1 MLQTPDSTLFDATG
15 HWEVRFDE
23 TRLVFG
29 SGELDRLGELARDLG
44 SRKVVVVT
52 DAGLRGAGHVDRAL
66 KSLHGAGVQAVVFD
80 RVDPNPSSAHV
91 EAAREVAAAEA
102 VDGIVGLGGGS
113 AMDVA
118 KGVNFVLTNGGTMED
133 YWGAGKATRPMLPS
147 IGIPT
152 TAGTGSEAQSYALI
166 SHEKTGAKMACGDR
180 KAKFRTVI
188 LDDTLTRSL
197 PLGVAGVAGVD
208 AISHAAES
216 YVSTRSNPISRLL
229 GREAWKLM
237 DASFESTLTN
247 DDAEA
252 RGAMLLGSHLAG
264 AAIEHSMLGAA
275 HACANP
281 LTVHYDVTHGIAV
294 GLVLPHVM
302 TFNSEHV
309 GDRYDELYPAAK
321 GDEPGEALRR
331 RILELRALAG
341 LPMRLSDCSVPR
353 DSLDRLAGEASE
365 QWTAC
370 FNPRPVTPADLLEF
384 YEAAY

>member
-1 MLQTPDSTLFDATG
+1 MPNTPDSPLLDATG

-29 SGELDRLGELARDLG
+29 SGELDRLGDLACDLG
-44 SRKVVVVT
+44 SRKVLIVT
-52 DAGLRGAGHVDRAL
+52 DAGLRGAGHVDRAI
-66 KSLHGAGVQAVVFD
+66 KSLDNAGVKSAVFD
-80 RVDPNPSSAHV
+80 RVDPNPTSLHV
-91 EAAREVAAAEA
+91 EAGREVAAAEG
-102 VDGIVGLGGGS
+102 VDCIVGLGGGS
-113 AMDVA
+113 AMDCA
-118 KGVNFVLTNGGTMED
+118 KGVNFVVSNGGTMED
-133 YWGAGKATRPMLPS
+133 YWGNGKAVKPLLPS

-166 SHEKTGAKMACGDR
+166 GHRTTGAKMACGDR

-197 PLGVAGVAGVD
+197 PLDVAGVAGVD
-208 AISHAAES
+208 AISHAVES
-216 YVSTRSNPISRLL
+216 YVCTRSNPISRLL
-229 GREAWKLM
+229 GREAWKLI
-237 DASFESTLTN
+237 DSSFEATLTS
-247 DDAEA
+247 DDAAA
-252 RGAMLLGSHLAG
+252 RGSMLLGSHIAG

-302 TFNSEHV
+302 TFNAEHV
-309 GDRYDELYPAAK
+309 GERYDELCPGAS

-331 RILELRALAG
+331 RIMELRTIAS
-341 LPMRLSDCSVPR
+341 LPIRLSDCSVPR
-353 DSLDRLAGEASE
+353 DSLDRLAGEASK
-365 QWTAC
+365 QWTAR
-370 FNPRPVTPADLLEF
+370 FNPRPVTPAELLEF

>member
-1 MLQTPDSTLFDATG
+1 MPQTPDSTLFDATG

-66 KSLHGAGVQAVVFD
+66 KSLHSAGVQAVVFD

-91 EAAREVAAAEA
+91 EAARTVAAAEG

-118 KGVNFVLTNGGTMED
+118 KGVNFVLTNGGKMED

-152 TAGTGSEAQSYALI
+152 TAGTGSDAQSYALI

-180 KAKFRTVI
+180 KVKFRTVI
-188 LDDTLTRSL
+188 LDDTLIRSL
-197 PLGVAGVAGVD
+197 PLKVAGVAGVD

-247 DDAEA
+247 DDPEA
-252 RGAMLLGSHLAG
+252 RGSMLLGSHLAG

-281 LTVHYDVTHGIAV
+281 LTVRYDVTHGIAV

-302 TFNSEHV
+302 TFNAEYV
-309 GDRYDELYPAAK
+309 GERYDELCLPAK

-331 RILELRALAG
+331 RILELRAAAD
-341 LPMRLSDCSVPR
+341 LPIRLSDCSVPR

-365 QWTAC
+365 QWTAR

>member
-1 MLQTPDSTLFDATG
+1 MPNTPDNTLLDATG

-29 SGELDRLGELARDLG
+29 SGELDRLGELAGDLS
-44 SRKVVVVT
+44 SRKVLIVT
-52 DAGLRGAGHVDRAL
+52 DAGLRGAGHVDRAIR
-66 KSLHGAGVQAVVFD
+66 SLGNAGVKSAVFD
-80 RVDPNPSSAHV
+80 RVDPNPSSIHV
-91 EAAREVAAAEA
+91 EAGREVAEAAA
-102 VDGIVGLGGGS
+102 VDCIVGLGGGS
-113 AMDVA
+113 AMDCA

-133 YWGAGKATRPMLPS
+133 YWGTGKASKELLPS

-152 TAGTGSEAQSYALI
+152 TAGTGSDAQSYAVI
-166 SHEKTGAKMACGDR
+166 GHGTTGAKMACGDR

-188 LDDTLTRSL
+188 LDPTLTRSL
-197 PLGVAGVAGVD
+197 PLDVAGVAGVD
-208 AISHAAES
+208 AMSHAVES
-216 YVSTRSNPISRLL
+216 YVCTRSNPISRLL
-229 GREAWKLM
+229 AREAWKLI
-237 DASFESTLTN
+237 DGSFEATLKE

-252 RGAMLLGSHLAG
+252 RGSMLLGSYIAG

-302 TFNSEHV
+302 TFNAEHV
-309 GDRYDELYPAAK
+309 GERYDELCPAAP

-331 RILELRALAG
+331 RIMELRAVAS
-341 LPMRLSDCSVPR
+341 LPVRLSDCSVPR
-353 DSLDRLAGEASE
+353 DSLNLLAGEANQ
-365 QWTAC
+365 QWTAR
-370 FNPRPVTPADLLEF
+370 FNPRPVTPAELLEF

>member
-66 KSLHGAGVQAVVFD
+66 KSLDSAGVRAVVFD

-91 EAAREVAAAEA
+91 EAGREIAAAEG

-118 KGVNFVLTNGGTMED
+118 KGINFVLTNGGTMED
-133 YWGAGKATRPMLPS
+133 YWGVGKATRPMLPS

-152 TAGTGSEAQSYALI
+152 TAGTGSEAQSYALV
-166 SHEKTGAKMACGDR
+166 SHGKTGAKMACGDR
-180 KAKFRTVI
+180 KVKFRTVI

-197 PLGVAGVAGVD
+197 PLNVAGIAGVD
-208 AISHAAES
+208 AISHTVES

-237 DASFESTLTN
+237 DACFELTLTN
-247 DDAEA
+247 DDADA
-252 RGAMLLGSHLAG
+252 RGSMLLGSHLAG

-302 TFNSEHV
+302 TFNAEHV
-309 GDRYDELYPAAK
+309 GECYDELYAPAK

-331 RILELRALAG
+331 RIIELRAAAG

-365 QWTAC
+365 QWTAR

>member
-1 MLQTPDSTLFDATG
+1 MPNTLELLDATG

-29 SGELDRLGELARDLG
+29 SGELDRLGELAGDLG
-44 SRKVVVVT
+44 GRKVLIVT
-52 DAGLRGAGHVDRAL
+52 DAGLRGAGHVDRAI
-66 KSLHGAGVQAVVFD
+66 KSLDNSGVKSAVFD
-80 RVDPNPSSAHV
+80 RVDPNPTSLHV
-91 EAAREVAAAEA
+91 EAGREVAAAEG
-102 VDGIVGLGGGS
+102 VDCIVGLGGGS
-113 AMDVA
+113 AMDCA
-118 KGVNFVLTNGGTMED
+118 KGVNFVVSNGGTMED
-133 YWGAGKATRPMLPS
+133 YWGTGKAVKPLLPS

-166 SHEKTGAKMACGDR
+166 GHRTTGAKMACGDR

-197 PLGVAGVAGVD
+197 PLDVAGVAGVD
-208 AISHAAES
+208 AISHAVES
-216 YVSTRSNPISRLL
+216 YVCTRSNPISRLL
-229 GREAWKLM
+229 GREAWKLI
-237 DASFESTLTN
+237 DASFESTLTS
-247 DDAEA
+247 DDDTA
-252 RGAMLLGSHLAG
+252 RGSMLLGSYIAG

-302 TFNSEHV
+302 TFNAEHV
-309 GDRYDELYPAAK
+309 GERYDELCPGAS

-331 RILELRALAG
+331 RIMELRAIAS
-341 LPMRLSDCSVPR
+341 LPIRLSDCSVPR
-353 DSLDRLAGEASE
+353 DSLDRLAGEASK
-365 QWTAC
+365 QWTAR
-370 FNPRPVTPADLLEF
+370 FNPRPVTPAELLKF

>member
-1 MLQTPDSTLFDATG
+1 MPNTHNSPLLDATG

-29 SGELDRLGELARDLG
+29 SGELDRLGDLACDLG
-44 SRKVVVVT
+44 SCKVLIVT
-52 DAGLRGAGHVDRAL
+52 DAGLRGAGHVDRAI
-66 KSLHGAGVQAVVFD
+66 KSLDNAGVKSAVFD
-80 RVDPNPSSAHV
+80 RVDPNPTSLHV
-91 EAAREVAAAEA
+91 EAGREVAAAEG
-102 VDGIVGLGGGS
+102 VDCIVGLGGGS
-113 AMDVA
+113 AMDCA
-118 KGVNFVLTNGGTMED
+118 KGVNFVVSNGGTMED
-133 YWGAGKATRPMLPS
+133 YWGNGKAVKPLLPS

-166 SHEKTGAKMACGDR
+166 GHRTTGAKMACGDR

-197 PLGVAGVAGVD
+197 PLDVAGVAGVD
-208 AISHAAES
+208 AISHAVES
-216 YVSTRSNPISRLL
+216 YVCTRSNPISRLL
-229 GREAWKLM
+229 GREAWKLI
-237 DASFESTLTN
+237 DASFESTLTS
-247 DDAEA
+247 DDAAA
-252 RGAMLLGSHLAG
+252 RGSMLLGSHIAG

-302 TFNSEHV
+302 TFNAEHV
-309 GDRYDELYPAAK
+309 GERYDELCPGAS

-331 RILELRALAG
+331 RIMELRTIAS
-341 LPMRLSDCSVPR
+341 LPIRLSDCSVPR
-353 DSLDRLAGEASE
+353 DSLDRLAGEASK
-365 QWTAC
+365 QWTAR
-370 FNPRPVTPADLLEF
+370 FNPRPVTPAELLEF